1 MRSVLGVER
10 FGMEEN
16 MEENQNNGDQQ
27 DGAYQNN
34 SYQQD
39 SVYENNSYEQNS
51 DYQNNNYQQ
60 GSDYPSNNYQSGN
73 DYQNSNYQGD
83 SYQQGG
89 GYQNSTYQSYGNTY
103 QPYNNVSFYT
113 DGQLDLEEPVKVS
126 EWVWSLLLMFVPCV
140 NIILMFVWAFSAS
153 EKKSKSNFF
162 KAYLIITAISFGL
175 MLLAWIGIIVF
186 ALALS

>member
-1 MRSVLGVER
+1 
-10 FGMEEN
+10 
-16 MEENQNNGDQQ
+16 MEENQNNGYQQ

-39 SVYENNSYEQNS
+39 S
-51 DYQNNNYQQ
+51 DYQNNNYPQ
-60 GSDYPSNNYQSGN
+60 GNDYQSNSYQSGN
-73 DYQNSNYQGD
+73 DYQNNNYQGD

-89 GYQNSTYQSYGNTY
+89 YQSNTYQSYGNTY
-103 QPYNNVSFYT
+103 QPYNNVSGYA

-175 MLLAWIGIIVF
+175 MLLVWIGIIVF

>member
-1 MRSVLGVER
+1 MD
-10 FGMEEN
+10 
-16 MEENQNNGDQQ
+16 ENQNNGYQQ
-27 DGAYQNN
+27 DGVYQNN

-39 SVYENNSYEQNS
+39 SVY
-51 DYQNNNYQQ
+51 QNN
-60 GSDYPSNNYQSGN
+60 
-73 DYQNSNYQGD
+73 NYQGD

-89 GYQNSTYQSYGNTY
+89 GYQNSTYQGYGNTN
-103 QPYNNVSFYT
+103 QPYNNVSGYA
-113 DGQLDLEEPVKVS
+113 DGQLELEEPVKVG

-175 MLLAWIGIIVF
+175 MLLIWIGIIVF